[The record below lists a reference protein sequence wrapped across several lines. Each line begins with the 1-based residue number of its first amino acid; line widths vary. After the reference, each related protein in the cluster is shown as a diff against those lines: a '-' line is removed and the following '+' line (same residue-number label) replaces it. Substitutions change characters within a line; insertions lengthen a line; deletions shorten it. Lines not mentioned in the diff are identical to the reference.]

1 MSDGLTASDCKRKLH
16 GLILASVLLLALLAV
31 PVTGLAADDLYTV
44 SVVLNPQV
52 PDARDIAYRDGLN
65 LVLIRVTGSEDELHL
80 AELAGIFPVPDL
92 YVLRFRPGPD
102 DTLEVSFDGDAIE
115 RVLHQN
121 LKTIWGDDRP
131 LTLVWL
137 AVDWG
142 QGEREI
148 VGADHGQ
155 QSADATRS
163 IDRNRLLRER
173 IEGTA
178 ERRGVPMLFPLLD
191 IEDLQ
196 KISFSDIWG
205 GFDEQLIEA
214 SKRYNA
220 SSILVGRIRPDSPQQ
235 NRWTYYFGE
244 EQMGWVGEP
253 EAAASLVA
261 DQLAAKFAI
270 PGGSVLETYQ
280 LTVDGIDSVV
290 AYGRVQQLIG
300 DLAVVENFVLRSVS
314 GHKVEFSV
322 GVYGGIERLNKALEL
337 SGMLYPATK
346 PDDFGDAPVTDS
358 ARLDFVYL
366 P

>member
-1 MSDGLTASDCKRKLH
+1 MSDGLTVGGRKKRWH
-16 GLILASVLLLALLAV
+16 GLILTGALLLAALAV
-31 PVTGLAADDLYTV
+31 PTAGFAAGDLYTV
-44 SVVLNPQV
+44 SVVLDPED
-52 PDARDIAYRDGLN
+52 PDARNSAYRDGLN
-65 LVLIRVTGSEDELHL
+65 LVLIRVTGSEDEQQL
-80 AELAGIFPVPDL
+80 AELSEIFSLPKN
-92 YVLRFRPGPD
+92 YVLRFRPGAD
-102 DTLEVSFDGDAIE
+102 NTLEVSFDGDAIE
-115 RVLHQN
+115 RVLHRYR
-121 LKTIWGDDRP
+121 KTIWGDDRP
-131 LTLVWL
+131 LTVVWL

-148 VGADHGQ
+148 VGADHAR
-155 QSADATRS
+155 QSDDATRS

-178 ERRGVPMLFPLLD
+178 QRRGIPMVFPLLD

-214 SKRYNA
+214 SRRYNA
-220 SSILVGRIRPDSPQQ
+220 SSILVGRIRPDSQQ
-235 NRWTYYFGE
+235 QSRWTYYFGE
-244 EQMGWVGEP
+244 EQIGWFGEP
-253 EAAASLVA
+253 EAVAGLVA

-270 PGGSVLETYQ
+270 PGGSVLQNYG
-280 LTVDGIDSVV
+280 LLVDGIDSVV

-322 GVYGGIERLNKALEL
+322 GIYGGIDRLNKALEL
-337 SGMLYPATK
+337 SGLLYPAAE
-346 PDDFGDAPVTDS
+346 PDNFDEAPVAES
-358 ARLDFVYL
+358 SRLHFVYL

>member
-1 MSDGLTASDCKRKLH
+1 MNDGLTASDHKRKLH
-16 GLILASVLLLALLAV
+16 GLLVASAVLLAMLAA
-31 PVTGLAADDLYTV
+31 PMTGFAADDLYTV
-44 SVVLNPQV
+44 SVVLDPEH
-52 PDARDIAYRDGLN
+52 PDARNNAYRDGLN
-65 LVLIRVTGSEDELHL
+65 LVLIRVTGSEDEQHL
-80 AELAGIFPVPDL
+80 AELSGIFPIPSN
-92 YVLRFRPGPD
+92 YVLRYRAAAD

-142 QGEREI
+142 QGQREI

-155 QSADATRS
+155 QSEDATRS

-173 IEGTA
+173 IEDTA
-178 ERRGVPMLFPLLD
+178 KRRGIPMLFPLLD

-205 GFDEQLIEA
+205 GFDQQLIEA
-214 SKRYNA
+214 SRRYNA

-244 EQMGWVGEP
+244 EQIGWYGEP
-253 EAAASLVA
+253 EAVASLVA

-270 PGGSVLETYQ
+270 PGGSVLETYH
-280 LTVDGIDSVV
+280 LTVDGVDSVV

-300 DLAVVENFVLRSVS
+300 NLAVVENFLLRSVS

-322 GVYGGIERLNKALEL
+322 SIYGGIERLNKALEL
-337 SGMLYPATK
+337 SGLLYPAAE
-346 PDDFGDAPVTDS
+346 PDDFDAVPIMDS
-358 ARLDFVYL
+358 ARLNFVYL

>member
-1 MSDGLTASDCKRKLH
+1 MSDGLTASAGIREWR
-16 GLILASVLLLALLAV
+16 GFLLAV
-31 PVTGLAADDLYTV
+31 AVLLAVLAMPMKGFAADDLYTV
-44 SVVLNPQV
+44 SVHLDPED
-52 PDARDIAYRDGLN
+52 PDARNIAYRDGLN
-65 LVLIRVTGSEDELHL
+65 LVLIRVTGSEDEQHL
-80 AELAGIFPVPDL
+80 AELSEIFSIPSR
-92 YVLRFRPGPD
+92 YVLRFRPVAD
-102 DTLEVSFDGDAIE
+102 DTLELSFDGDAIE
-115 RVLHQN
+115 RVLHGN

-131 LTLVWL
+131 VTLVWL

-173 IEGTA
+173 IEDTA
-178 ERRGVPMLFPLLD
+178 ERRGIPMLFPLLD

-205 GFDEQLIEA
+205 GFNDQLIEA
-214 SKRYNA
+214 SRRYDA

-244 EQMGWVGEP
+244 EQIGWIGEP
-253 EAAASLVA
+253 EEVAGLVA

-270 PGGSVLETYQ
+270 PGGSVLESYQ
-280 LTVDGIDSVV
+280 LMVDGIDSVV

-300 DLAVVENFVLRSVS
+300 NLAVVENFVLRSVS
-314 GHKVEFSV
+314 GQKVEFSV
-322 GVYGGIERLNKALEL
+322 SIYGGIERLNKALEL
-337 SGMLYPATK
+337 SGMLYPAAD
-346 PDDFGDAPVTDS
+346 PDNFDEAPIMDAD
-358 ARLDFVYL
+358 RLEFVYL